1 MRQSARHWFSLSDNE
16 NKHVKY
22 LQSNLFIA
30 DMLYNEH
37 LVIADPFP
45 RNWPN
50 HAQTLIEKPLYSGHF
65 YSQYLLQQT
74 FFFEHRVN
82 FSDKIS
88 S

>member
-16 NKHVKY
+16 NKYVKY

-45 RNWPN
+45 RNRPN

-65 YSQYLLQQT
+65 YSKYLL
-74 FFFEHRVN
+74 
-82 FSDKIS
+82 
-88 S
+88 

>member
-16 NKHVKY
+16 NKYVKY

-50 HAQTLIEKPLYSGHF
+50 HAQILIEKPLYSGHV
-65 YSQYLLQQT
+65 YSKYLL
-74 FFFEHRVN
+74 
-82 FSDKIS
+82 
-88 S
+88 